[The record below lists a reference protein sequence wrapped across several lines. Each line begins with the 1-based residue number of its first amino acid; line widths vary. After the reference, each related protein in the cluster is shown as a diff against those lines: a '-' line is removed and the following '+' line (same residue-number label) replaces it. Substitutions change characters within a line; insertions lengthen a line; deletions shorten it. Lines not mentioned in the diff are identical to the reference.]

1 MSPLDSTVVSYVMK
15 LLNERHNYCLN
26 LQLLAIDEGISGYRD
41 DSLAALS
48 RFASFS
54 GLPLRVVNYQAC
66 NFVVF
71 NNITLDM

>member
-1 MSPLDSTVVSYVMK
+1 MSQLGSTVLSYVMK
-15 LLNERHNYCLN
+15 LLNERHNYGLN

-54 GLPLRVVNYQAC
+54 GLPFRVVSYQAC